1 MLAAVDPTPAIVLA
15 AAPPTSM
22 IVLAAAPPMPTI
34 VLAAAAPAFTIVPAA
49 RAGAPR
55 LPEGRLVA
63 LFPPAFLAE
72 AFFLAGAFF
81 PEAFLARGLGAE
93 LLLADFLLVTDL
105 PLLFPADFG
114 FELVR
119 PPVAVPFR
127 FFAMLSSSANVLW
140 DDKRRRL
147 PTLSLP

>member
-1 MLAAVDPTPAIVLA
+1 M
-15 AAPPTSM
+15 
-22 IVLAAAPPMPTI
+22 
-34 VLAAAAPAFTIVPAA
+34 
-49 RAGAPR
+49 
-55 LPEGRLVA
+55 A

-81 PEAFLARGLGAE
+81 LARAFFAAAFFLEAFFARRWEAAL

-119 PPVAVPFR
+119 APVAVPFR
-127 FFAMLSSSANVLW
+127 FFAMLSSSANVRW

-147 PTLSLP
+147 PPLSLP